1 MGEKH
6 KDGMPPQ
13 RACLPVRRTAVEGG
27 STVGMWRMG
36 FMELGGMWG
45 GGVRES
51 FKSEM
56 TVALALENE
65 LEFTG

>member
-36 FMELGGMWG
+36 FMELGGMWEG
-45 GGVRES
+45 CQRKLQIRDDSCVGLR
-51 FKSEM
+51 K
-56 TVALALENE
+56 
-65 LEFTG
+65 